1 MTTNCKDH
9 LGLDPRMGKENSY
22 EGHYQEN
29 CWNMNL
35 DHGFNNSIV
44 VNVKLHDFDYST
56 TVTSDSVI
64 VVGKYN
70 LQHLRGKKLAVSP
83 MYLKLFLMN

>member
-1 MTTNCKDH
+1 MTTNCKGH

-22 EGHYQEN
+22 KGHYQEN
-29 CWNMNL
+29 CWNVNT
-35 DHGFNNSIV
+35 DHGFDNNI
-44 VNVKLHDFDYST
+44 VNVKLHGFDYGSMIM
-56 TVTSDSVI
+56 SDSII

-70 LQHLRGKKLAVSP
+70 LQHLGGKKLAFSP